1 MGSQLTVQ
9 ILKGGQP
16 IGSQVFDSDA
26 NRTIKIGRLPSAQLK
41 LDDPKVSR
49 IHAVIEFSGAEAS
62 LIDMGST
69 VGTAVNGAKIHKVK
83 LKHGDQIL
91 LGDTQLVISLGGA
104 LPATASA
111 PGAAAP

>member
-1 MGSQLTVQ
+1 MGNQLTVQ

-16 IGSQVFDSDA
+16 VGSQVFDSDT

-49 IHAVIEFSGAEAS
+49 IHAVIEFSGADAS

-69 VGTAVNGAKIHKVK
+69 VGTAVNGARSTRSSSSTAIR
-83 LKHGDQIL
+83 
-91 LGDTQLVISLGGA
+91 SCW
-104 LPATASA
+104 ATRSS
-111 PGAAAP
+111 